1 MHWLAGMAVMLPPS
15 LCLLNQMLKTR
26 LVALS
31 SATILFLLMYMSLF
45 PRRCNVKMSK
55 CLLSD
60 QHNPDHIAIQLSP
73 FKYNF
78 APAIKAHTVSMHQAI
93 DIVLQ

>member
-1 MHWLAGMAVMLPPS
+1 MHWLAGMAVMPPPRRRF
-15 LCLLNQMLKTR
+15 LNQMLKTR

-45 PRRCNVKMSK
+45 PGRCNVDI
-55 CLLSD
+55 SD
-60 QHNPDHIAIQLSP
+60 QHTPDHIAIQLSP

-78 APAIKAHTVSMHQAI
+78 APATKAHTVSMHQAI
-93 DIVLQ
+93 DIALQ